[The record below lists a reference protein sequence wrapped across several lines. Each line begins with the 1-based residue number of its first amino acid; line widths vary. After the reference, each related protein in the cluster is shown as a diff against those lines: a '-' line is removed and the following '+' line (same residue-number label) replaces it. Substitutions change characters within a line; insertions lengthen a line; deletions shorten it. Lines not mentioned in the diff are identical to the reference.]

1 MNPLKADTL
10 HNGVIQAVP
19 GGLAPHVKWGCYFV
33 VVVVVVVVDVA
44 FVFKFNL
51 SAAFLLLINKK
62 FLESKSTLDFLV
74 VACVMY
80 IMYIVLLFFYV
91 YKGTNIAKTNMS
103 A

>member
-10 HNGVIQAVP
+10 HNGVIQGLP

-33 VVVVVVVVDVA
+33 VVAVDVT

-91 YKGTNIAKTNMS
+91 YKDTNIAKTNMS